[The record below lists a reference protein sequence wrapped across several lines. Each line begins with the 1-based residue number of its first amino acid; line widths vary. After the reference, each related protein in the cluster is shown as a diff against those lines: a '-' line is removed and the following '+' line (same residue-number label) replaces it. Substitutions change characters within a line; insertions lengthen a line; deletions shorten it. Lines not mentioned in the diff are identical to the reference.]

1 MIKENNTQI
10 WDQEGV
16 EIMKKSLLI
25 VIAIIFV
32 FTGCAKEDDVS
43 EYNKPAI
50 YWYKKLAESVA
61 KSDMD
66 KADEYYL
73 SLKSEHMRSPLL
85 PTAII
90 MLAHG
95 HMDKEE
101 YLMANFY
108 FDEYNRRFATSDG
121 REYADFMKLKSA
133 FLGISDVNKDQKLML
148 DTVSNAEKFV
158 FRHPGSQY
166 DPLVKTILV
175 RLHMSQY
182 LLNENIAALY
192 GRIGKDKGAG
202 IYRTKNKQSPL
213 NLSDIELPK
222 KGILSKVF
230 D

>member
-1 MIKENNTQI
+1 MTVKNKSK
-10 WDQEGV
+10 DRK
-16 EIMKKSLLI
+16 MKKSIWLLI
-25 VIAIIFV
+25 ATAFL
-32 FTGCAKEDDVS
+32 FTGCIKEDSSS
-43 EYNKPAI
+43 EFNKPAL
-50 YWYKKLAESVA
+50 YWYKKVAESITA
-61 KSDMD
+61 SNLD

-101 YLMANFY
+101 YLMANYY
-108 FDEYNRRFATSDG
+108 FDEYNKRFATSDG

-133 FLGISDVNKDQKLML
+133 FLGVSDINKDQKLML
-148 DTVSNAEKFV
+148 DTLENADKFV
-158 FRHPGSQY
+158 LRHPGSAY
-166 DPLVKTILV
+166 DPLVKTIMV

-192 GRIGKDKGAG
+192 DRIGKEGGAK
-202 IYRTKNKQSPL
+202 IYRTKNSQSPL
-213 NLSDIELPK
+213 NMNDIDLPK

>member
-1 MIKENNTQI
+1 
-10 WDQEGV
+10 
-16 EIMKKSLLI
+16 MKKSLLI
-25 VIAIIFV
+25 IMAAIFV
-32 FTGCAKEDDVS
+32 FVGCAKNDEVA
-43 EYNKPAI
+43 EYNKPAL
-50 YWYKKLAESVA
+50 YWYKKLAASVA
-61 KSDMD
+61 RSDMD

-121 REYADFMKLKSA
+121 REYADYMKLKSA
-133 FLGISDVNKDQKLML
+133 FLGISDVNKDQKLMM

-158 FRHPGSQY
+158 MRHPGSSY

-182 LLNENIAALY
+182 LLNENIAGLY
-192 GRIGKDKGAG
+192 TRIGKKDGAK
-202 IYRTKNKQSPL
+202 IYRQKNRNSPL
-213 NLSDIELPK
+213 NLGDIDLPK

>member
-1 MIKENNTQI
+1 
-10 WDQEGV
+10 
-16 EIMKKSLLI
+16 MKKSLWII
-25 VIAIIFV
+25 VVALFAFV
-32 FTGCAKEDDVS
+32 GCAKDGDTA
-43 EYNKPAI
+43 EYNKPAL
-50 YWYKKLAESVA
+50 YWYKKLAGSIA
-61 KSDMD
+61 RSDMD

-85 PTAII
+85 PAAIM

-95 HMDKEE
+95 HMEKEE

-121 REYADFMKLKSA
+121 REYAEYMKLKSA
-133 FLGISDVNKDQKLML
+133 FLGITDVNKDQKLML
-148 DTVSNAEKFV
+148 DTVGNAEKFAM
-158 FRHPGSQY
+158 RHPGSKY
-166 DPLVKTILV
+166 EPLVKTILV

-192 GRIGKDKGAG
+192 TRIGKKSGAK
-202 IYRTKNKQSPL
+202 IYRQKNSASPL
-213 NLSDIELPK
+213 NLSDIELPH

>member
-1 MIKENNTQI
+1 
-10 WDQEGV
+10 
-16 EIMKKSLLI
+16 MKKSLWAL
-25 VIAIIFV
+25 VAILFV
-32 FTGCAKEDDVS
+32 FVGCAKKDEVS
-43 EYNKPAI
+43 EYNKPAL
-50 YWYKKLAESVA
+50 YWYKKVAESVA
-61 KSDMD
+61 KANMD

-101 YLMANFY
+101 YLMANYY

-148 DTVSNAEKFV
+148 DTVSNGEKFV
-158 FRHPGSQY
+158 LRHPGSSY

-192 GRIGKDKGAG
+192 TRIGKTKGAKV
-202 IYRTKNKQSPL
+202 YRQKNRQSPL
-213 NLSDIELPK
+213 NLGDISLPK
-222 KGILSKVF
+222 KGILSKIF

>member
-1 MIKENNTQI
+1 
-10 WDQEGV
+10 
-16 EIMKKSLLI
+16 MKKNLW
-25 VIAIIFV
+25 IAIAVAFL
-32 FTGCAKEDDVS
+32 FAGCLGKKDEAAD
-43 EYNKPAI
+43 YNKPALH
-50 YWYKKLAESVA
+50 WYKKIAESVA
-61 KSDMD
+61 KSNLD

-95 HMDKEE
+95 HMEAEE
-101 YLMANFY
+101 YLMANYY
-108 FDEYNRRFATSDG
+108 FDEYNKRFATSDG

-133 FLGISDVNKDQKLML
+133 FLGITDVNKDQKLMI
-148 DTVSNAEKFV
+148 DTVNNAEKFV
-158 FRHPGSQY
+158 LRHPDSPY
-166 DPLVKTILV
+166 DPLVKTVLV

-192 GRIGKDKGAG
+192 NRVGKDKGAK
-202 IYRTKNKQSPL
+202 IYRAKNKQSPL
-213 NLSDIELPK
+213 NMGDISLPK